1 MGKAGI
7 AHFSLCSSTGAS
19 AGIWAPDWKIGHGL
33 LYLKVKGQAEN
44 AVIEQKMKRVSIFRP
59 GALARDGN
67 TEGGVVSRLDVR
79 VLAAVMVY
87 DAECGDIVDDE
98 KVECEDTLFYSTAAI
113 DGVAEAAVKNFDET
127 CVAMDKME
135 EKSKEEK
142 KEEQSDE
149 EKKEEQSEKNADA
162 PQEEEVVVN
171 NKDKTDEIV
180 DKPVGNDDADTNV
193 KAEEDPKDEEIVDK
207 IEEVEK
213 EEV

>member
-142 KEEQSDE
+142 KEEQSD
-149 EKKEEQSEKNADA
+149 KNADA
-162 PQEEEVVVN
+162 PQEEEVVDN
-171 NKDKTDEIV
+171 DKDKTDEIV
-180 DKPVGNDDADTNV
+180 DKPVGNDDADTNA
-193 KAEEDPKDEEIVDK
+193 KQKEEPKDEEIVDK
-207 IEEVEK
+207 IEQVEK
-213 EEV
+213 EEVAGGDDE

>member
-1 MGKAGI
+1 MG
-7 AHFSLCSSTGAS
+7 
-19 AGIWAPDWKIGHGL
+19 
-33 LYLKVKGQAEN
+33 GQAEN

-87 DAECGDIVDDE
+87 DAECGDIADDDE

-113 DGVAEAAVKNFDET
+113 DGVTEAAAKNFNET
-127 CVAMDKME
+127 CVAMDKKE
-135 EKSKEEK
+135 EKSNDNNEPKEQE
-142 KEEQSDE
+142 E

-171 NKDKTDEIV
+171 DKDKTDEIV

-193 KAEEDPKDEEIVDK
+193 KAEEEPKDEEIVDK
-207 IEEVEK
+207 IEEEEK
-213 EEV
+213 EEVAGGDE

>member
-1 MGKAGI
+1 MG
-7 AHFSLCSSTGAS
+7 
-19 AGIWAPDWKIGHGL
+19 
-33 LYLKVKGQAEN
+33 KVKGQAEN

-98 KVECEDTLFYSTAAI
+98 KVECEDTVFYDTAAI

-142 KEEQSDE
+142 KEEQSD
-149 EKKEEQSEKNADA
+149 KNADA
-162 PQEEEVVVN
+162 PQEEEVVDN
-171 NKDKTDEIV
+171 DKDKTDEIV
-180 DKPVGNDDADTNV
+180 DKPVGNDDADTMQKKKNQ
-193 KAEEDPKDEEIVDK
+193 KTTRLLTKLK
-207 IEEVEK
+207 RQRK
-213 EEV
+213 K